1 MQASLPMLLVA
12 SVVQILSYNALGYS
26 SLKELYW
33 MTEPIL
39 LLIAFSLA
47 VSILIAPLKRVR
59 LGGAVIWLAVAA
71 ISLPLA
77 WNFARVTVD
86 RMPHGVYPGRRPTL
100 DIVEFLEARTP
111 PGSKIGMTGG
121 GNVGYYIQDR
131 TIVNLD
137 GLINSPAYFEALQ
150 AGQANTYLRGIGLD
164 FIFAN
169 PNILAGKPYR
179 GQYATGAVLG
189 QFGGK
194 ALMEFVP

>member
-1 MQASLPMLLVA
+1 
-12 SVVQILSYNALGYS
+12 QILSYNAPGYS
-26 SLKELYW
+26 SLKEWYW
-33 MTEPIL
+33 ISEPML
-39 LLIAFSLA
+39 LLLAFSLA
-47 VSILIAPLKRVR
+47 ASILIGPLQR
-59 LGGAVIWLAVAA
+59 LRFGQAVTWLAVAA

-77 WNFARVTVD
+77 WNFARITVD
-86 RMPHGVYPGRRPTL
+86 RMPHGLYPGRRPTL
-100 DIVEFLEARTP
+100 DIVQFLEERTP

-121 GNVGYYIQDR
+121 GNVGYYIEDR

-150 AGQANTYLRGIGLD
+150 AGRANSYLQAVGLD